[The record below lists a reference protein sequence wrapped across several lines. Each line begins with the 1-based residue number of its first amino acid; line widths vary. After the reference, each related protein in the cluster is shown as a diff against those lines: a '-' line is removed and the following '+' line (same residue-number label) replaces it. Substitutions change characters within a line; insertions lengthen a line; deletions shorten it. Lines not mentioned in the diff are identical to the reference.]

1 MLELSN
7 TSPSDI
13 SNIDVTF
20 LQESKIFFLSTVTW
34 LILLALFVGPA
45 FAAGRTGAESFYSR
59 GEALVKQG
67 KADAAIKEFDR
78 AVQLNPENAGMRTR
92 LAWLL
97 LDQNRP
103 ASALPH
109 FERLV
114 SQRPQDK
121 TAISGV
127 AICFLKMGHP
137 EWAVVVL
144 NRGLQFLPR
153 DTLLLKLKGEALSSR
168 RETAGEAV
176 KVYEKLLKI
185 QPGKAE
191 WAKARQTATLLA
203 ASYSYF
209 EAQAYLKKG
218 DRAAALKAFKSA
230 LEFEP
235 EAIGYRT
242 HYGWVLLE
250 DGQGAQALQAFQE
263 VLRLDPNKKDAYL
276 GLALAQ
282 LRLGEPA
289 EALKTTGRGL
299 ELFPDEV
306 QLLEVQAGAAR
317 ARPETLPL
325 AVETYNRLLALRPGD
340 FQLDLKLAQIMLEQG
355 RTNEAEKRFQIV
367 LQKDPGN
374 YEANLGL
381 ARLDLMNDAYGLA
394 LVHLEKASTTAPE
407 SQEAARSLGRVKELM
422 RPQLQTHGGA

>member
-1 MLELSN
+1 M
-7 TSPSDI
+7 TDI
-13 SNIDVTF
+13 VATF
-20 LQESKIFFLSTVTW
+20 WRESKIYFFSAVTW
-34 LILLALFVGPA
+34 LILLTLFAGPA
-45 FAAGRTGAESFYSR
+45 LAVGKIGADSFYSR

-67 KADAAIKEFDR
+67 RVAAAIKEFER
-78 AVQLNPENAGMRTR
+78 AVQLNPANTGMRTR

-97 LDQNRP
+97 LDQNQP
-103 ASALPH
+103 ASALSQ

-121 TAISGV
+121 TAISGM
-127 AICFLKMGHP
+127 AICYLKLGQP
-137 EWAVVVL
+137 ERAVVVL
-144 NRGLQFLPR
+144 NRGLQGLPM

-176 KVYEKLLKI
+176 KVYDELLKME
-185 QPGKAE
+185 PGKVE
-191 WAKARQTATLLA
+191 WTKARQTAARLA
-203 ASYSYF
+203 ASNSYY

-218 DRAAALKAFKSA
+218 DRAAALRAFKSA
-230 LEFEP
+230 LEYEP

-250 DGQGAQALQAFQE
+250 DGQVIEAIQAFQE

-282 LRLGEPA
+282 LRHGKPA

-325 AVETYNRLLALRPGD
+325 AVETYQRLLALRPGD
-340 FQLDLKLAQIMLEQG
+340 AQVSCSTPIS
-355 RTNEAEKRFQIV
+355 
-367 LQKDPGN
+367 
-374 YEANLGL
+374 
-381 ARLDLMNDAYGLA
+381 ARR
-394 LVHLEKASTTAPE
+394 KS
-407 SQEAARSLGRVKELM
+407 SSS
-422 RPQLQTHGGA
+422 